1 MLSFIPN
8 LNPKVLSSSTGADSE
23 MTVHVA
29 MQLAKSYIH
38 AAQFNQANKILSSS
52 SFTNPNKSN
61 KNGVT
66 NAIKAQQLLS
76 AMFLL
81 QRNPNL
87 AGVAAETSSVLCEA
101 QDSQD
106 IDITVHAASYG
117 LKGKKDTI
125 CICNLLLLHVMKD
138 CMI

>member
-1 MLSFIPN
+1 
-8 LNPKVLSSSTGADSE
+8 

-61 KNGVT
+61 KSSVT

-81 QRNPNL
+81 QRYPNL

-117 LKGKKDTI
+117 LKGRKDTVYTY
-125 CICNLLLLHVMKD
+125 NLLLLHVMKD